1 MINSIMEKLI
11 ATISA
16 NLSALLDQPPVGL
29 SVIDLGILYQH
40 LLMIITNLKTGQN
53 RDIIFATRALIESLA
68 NLDQDNLV
76 YNSENLTKAIANA
89 TSN

>member
-29 SVIDLGILYQH
+29 SVIDLGIC
-40 LLMIITNLKTGQN
+40 
-53 RDIIFATRALIESLA
+53 F
-68 NLDQDNLV
+68 
-76 YNSENLTKAIANA
+76 
-89 TSN
+89 SND